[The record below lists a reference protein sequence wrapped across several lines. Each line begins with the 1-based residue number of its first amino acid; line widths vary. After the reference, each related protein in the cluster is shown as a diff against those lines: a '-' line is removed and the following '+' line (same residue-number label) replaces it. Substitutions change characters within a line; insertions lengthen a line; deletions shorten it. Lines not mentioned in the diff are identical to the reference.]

1 MSSSK
6 DFEDR
11 EEMIN
16 FLKLFGEFPKSIS
29 RDEDYRVKI
38 ARGLVEP
45 IEISDQNIYIQRCSQ
60 MKSTKAYY
68 KTSEENNFCLNANL
82 DLTADSTSC
91 CLSKL
96 LLEKIENE
104 SKLDQTKTNESCIV
118 RSEARKLM
126 IAIDP
131 KDVKLKAGVEE
142 EIEKIIFG
150 ERKEKNSYY
159 ERLKDLQKYLDRIG
173 YFVPTK
179 IYYGAMLYYTCY
191 KRKKSKD
198 SFYGYRNNCDTYDIQ
213 TETKTKLEE
222 EFENVT
228 INSIGTVNPVTDY
241 NEFKNEMNKSSYDAI
256 TYDDIIPF
264 TELLSERMKELVTN
278 FLKNSKL
285 NVDLEESENKKW
297 KANKKGKYYGETK
310 FFGMIKKGKGVFFYD
325 DGNVYKG
332 EFDNSKKDGKGI
344 LYFKDGDR
352 YEGDFKGDK
361 IEGNGIMYFSNGDKY
376 DGEWKNEK
384 MDGKGVYLYVKG
396 GKYVGNFKEGKK
408 EDEEGKNYD
417 NDGGYE
423 VGKFKGDKKTG
434 VFKSYDKEGNFVK
447 EVNYNL

>member
-6 DFEDR
+6 DFEDP

-45 IEISDQNIYIQRCSQ
+45 IEISDKNIYIQRCSQ
-60 MKSTKAYY
+60 MKSTKTYY

-82 DLTADSTSC
+82 DLSTDSTSS

-104 SKLDQTKTNESCIV
+104 SKLDQTQSNESCIV
-118 RSEARKLM
+118 RVEARKLM
-126 IAIDP
+126 ISIDP
-131 KDVKLKAGVEE
+131 KDVKLKNGVEE

-150 ERKEKNSYY
+150 ENKEKKSYY
-159 ERLKDLQKYLDRIG
+159 ERLKNLQKYLDRIG

-179 IYYGAMLYYTCY
+179 IFYGAMLYYTCFKKKQSKEHFYSY
-191 KRKKSKD
+191 K
-198 SFYGYRNNCDTYDIQ
+198 NTCNTYDIKA
-213 TETKTKLEE
+213 ETKTKLEE

-228 INSIGTVNPVTDY
+228 INSIGTINPVMDY
-241 NEFKNEMNKSSYDAI
+241 NEFKNEMDKSSYDAI

-264 TELLSERMKELVTN
+264 TELLSERMKELVIN

-285 NVDLEESENKKW
+285 NVDLEESANKKW
-297 KANKKGKYYGETK
+297 KANKKGKYYGETA

-332 EFDNSKKDGKGI
+332 EFNNSKKEGKGI
-344 LYFKDGDR
+344 LYFKNGDR
-352 YEGDFKGDK
+352 YEGEFKGDI
-361 IEGNGIMYFSNGDKY
+361 IEGNGIMYFINGDKY

-384 MDGKGVYLYVKG
+384 MDGKGKYFYRKG
-396 GKYVGNFKEGKK
+396 GRYEGNFKEGKK
-408 EDEEGKNYD
+408 EDDEGKIYD
-417 NDGGYE
+417 SDEGYE
-423 VGKFKGDKKTG
+423 VGKFEDDKKKG
-434 VFKSYDKEGNFVK
+434 NFKVYDKEGNLVK
-447 EVNYNL
+447 EVNYDL